1 MGSTNFEHLVSS
13 GFLDTRLFQEA
24 ITHRSVGGNNNER
37 LEFLGDSVLDLII
50 AEFLFLN
57 FPNLKE
63 GELSRIRSHLVKK
76 DTLATIAGEI
86 DLGKLVILGP
96 GELKSG
102 GQRRDTI
109 LANALEA
116 VIGAIFLDEGLDG
129 AKHFVFALFQTR
141 IDELPSPS
149 ELKDPKSQL
158 QEYLQA
164 HNLPLAHYSLVH
176 TEGACH
182 AQNFKSLCVVEGLNI
197 NTSAWGS
204 SKRKA
209 EQASARKAL
218 DIIRK
223 TGPL

>member
-1 MGSTNFEHLVSS
+1 MSNITFEHLVNS
-13 GFLDTRLFQEA
+13 GFLDSSLFQEA
-24 ITHRSVGGNNNER
+24 ITHRSAGGKNNER
-37 LEFLGDSVLDLII
+37 LEFLGDSVLDLIV
-50 AEFLFLN
+50 AEYLFVN
-57 FPNLKE
+57 FPDLRE

-76 DTLATIAGEI
+76 DTLAVIAGEI

-102 GQRRDTI
+102 GQQRDTI
-109 LANALEA
+109 LANTLEA
-116 VIGAIFLDEGLDG
+116 VIGAIYLDQGLDE
-129 AKHFVFALFQTR
+129 AKRFIFSLFETR
-141 IDELPSPS
+141 ISGLPSPS

-164 HNLPLAHYSLVH
+164 NNLPLAHYTLVH
-176 TEGACH
+176 TEGASH
-182 AQNFKSLCVVEGLNI
+182 AQSFESLCVIEKLSI

-218 DIIRK
+218 DLIRK
-223 TGPL
+223 TGLG

>member
-1 MGSTNFEHLVSS
+1 MSSAALEHLLTRE
-13 GFLDTRLFQEA
+13 FLDSSLFQEA
-24 ITHRSVGGNNNER
+24 ITHRSAGGKNNER
-37 LEFLGDSVLDLII
+37 LEFLGDSVLDLVV
-50 AEFLFLN
+50 AEHLFVN
-57 FPNLKE
+57 FPDLRE

-76 DTLATIAGEI
+76 DTLATIASEI
-86 DLGKLVILGP
+86 DLGKCVILGP

-102 GQRRDTI
+102 GQQRDTI
-109 LANALEA
+109 LANTLEA
-116 VIGAIFLDEGLDG
+116 VIGALFLDEGLDE
-129 AKHFVFALFQTR
+129 AKRFIFKLFQTR
-141 IDELPSPS
+141 IAKLPSPS

-164 HNLPLAHYSLVH
+164 NNLPLAHYTLIH

-182 AQNFKSLCVVEGLNI
+182 AQSFKSLCIIEKLNI

-223 TGPL
+223 TGLG

>member
-1 MGSTNFEHLVSS
+1 MSSADFQRLVGS
-13 GFLDTRLFQEA
+13 GFLDTGLFQEA
-24 ITHRSVGGNNNER
+24 ITHRSAGGKHNER
-37 LEFLGDSVLDLII
+37 LEFLGDSVLDLVI
-50 AEFLFLN
+50 AEFLFVN
-57 FPNLKE
+57 FPDLKE

-86 DLGKLVILGP
+86 DLGRLVILGP

-102 GQRRDTI
+102 GQHRDTI

-116 VIGAIFLDEGLDG
+116 IIGAIFLDEGLDA
-129 AKHFVFALFQTR
+129 AKRFVFALFRAR
-141 IDELPSPS
+141 IDELPSPC

-164 HNLPLAHYSLVH
+164 NNLALAHYTLVH

-182 AQNFKSLCVVEGLNI
+182 AQNFKSLCVIEELNI

-223 TGPL
+223 SGPT